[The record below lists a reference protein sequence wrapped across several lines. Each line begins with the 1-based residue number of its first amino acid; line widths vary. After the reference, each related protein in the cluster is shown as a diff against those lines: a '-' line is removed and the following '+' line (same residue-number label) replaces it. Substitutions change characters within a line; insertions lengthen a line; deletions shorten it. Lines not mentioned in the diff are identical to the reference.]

1 MNRALKWK
9 LIAGFLLVFVAGG
22 LTGAFVGASH
32 GRHFFKF
39 HHRGDIS
46 ERMRERLTRELDLT
60 PEQVAKI
67 SPILDRAAAQLQ
79 QMRRDTGQ
87 RVHEILSETHRQMAP
102 NLSDEQRQRLQQIE
116 DRHRHRHRWPP
127 EPTPK
132 PLVSPTASRE
142 QNSPTG
148 EFQAKLS
155 RLCAHHCRAYE
166 IASTISRRSRGPR

>member
-9 LIAGFLLVFVAGG
+9 LIAGFLLVFLAGG

-32 GRHFFKF
+32 MRHFIFKF

-46 ERMRERLTRELDLT
+46 ERMRYRLQRELDLT

-87 RVHEILSETHRQMAP
+87 RVREILDETHRQMTP
-102 NLSDEQRQRLQQIE
+102 NLTDEQREKLKQIE
-116 DRHRHRHRWPP
+116 ARHRHWHHGHSPHEFTP
-127 EPTPK
+127 EPSLP
-132 PLVSPTASRE
+132 P
-142 QNSPTG
+142 
-148 EFQAKLS
+148 
-155 RLCAHHCRAYE
+155 
-166 IASTISRRSRGPR
+166 

>member
-87 RVHEILSETHRQMAP
+87 RVREILNETHRQIAP
-102 NLSDEQRQRLQQIE
+102 TLTDEQRQKLQRMKE
-116 DRHRHRHRWPP
+116 RHRRRHWHRHRGPP
-127 EPTPK
+127 EPAPE
-132 PLVSPTASRE
+132 PSASPP
-142 QNSPTG
+142 QNSPPG
-148 EFQAKLS
+148 
-155 RLCAHHCRAYE
+155 
-166 IASTISRRSRGPR
+166 